1 MADSRITDLSLI
13 TSGSPN
19 DRLYIV
25 SYNGTWDNS
34 DTVNGQSYQIAF
46 SSITEQLS
54 GSTGS
59 SGTSGLNGTS
69 GSSGTSGLNGTSGS
83 SGTSGT
89 DGSSG
94 TSGLNGTSGSS
105 GSSGTSGSVNI
116 IDNIEY
122 GIVVST
128 GEDGV
133 AKTYSGLTYNGDFL
147 NIEGD
152 LFLNGV
158 NYIRSVQGDNIE
170 SSTMVIEIP
179 TISGKSA
186 HFEYVIYN
194 TNGFARAGTV
204 ISVWDD
210 NGVTYVDTST
220 PDLNGTTKDASFL
233 VENDGT
239 NIKLMLIVM
248 NYVWSV
254 KVGAKIIF

>member
-54 GSTGS
+54 GST
-59 SGTSGLNGTS
+59 
-69 GSSGTSGLNGTSGS
+69 
-83 SGTSGT
+83 
-89 DGSSG
+89 GSSG